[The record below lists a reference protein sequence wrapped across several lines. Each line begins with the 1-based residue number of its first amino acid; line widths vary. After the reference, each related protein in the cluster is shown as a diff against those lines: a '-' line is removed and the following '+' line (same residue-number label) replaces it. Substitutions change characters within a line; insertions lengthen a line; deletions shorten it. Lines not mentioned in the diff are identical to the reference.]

1 MASISSL
8 GVGSGLDLSSILDSL
23 TAAQKATLTPI
34 SNQQSSFTAK
44 LSAYGTLKSALT
56 TFQTANTALSKADLF
71 SATSTTSSTTAFSA
85 TTAGNAIAGKY
96 TISVTHL
103 AQAQTL
109 TTRTTRD
116 DTKTAIATSDSKLTI
131 QQGGDKDPITIDI
144 SAANSSLSGIRD
156 AINNA
161 KAGVSASI
169 INVGNGEYRLSVT
182 SNDTGLDNAMTLSVS
197 GDDALQSFMG
207 YDASASS
214 NGMEVSVAAQ
224 NAQLTVN
231 NVAIENSSNT
241 ISDALENITLN
252 LNDVTTG
259 NQTLTI
265 TQDTSKAQTAIKD
278 WVNAYNSLI
287 DTFSSLTKYTAV
299 DAGADS
305 QSSSNGALL
314 GDSTLRTIQTQLKSM
329 LSNTV
334 SSSSYKTLAQIGITT
349 DPSDGKLELDADK
362 LTAALKKDASGVGAL
377 IVGDGKKTGIT
388 TTIGSNLTS
397 WLSTT
402 GIIKAATDGVSKT
415 LNKLTKDYNAASDRI
430 DAQVARYKEQ
440 FTQLDVLMTSLNST
454 SSYLTQQFE
463 NNSNSKQAIFIGR
476 QVMYAAKGT
485 QAYAQIGVESAVMSA
500 SQQQLVTMLFDG
512 VLSALVR
519 ASLFM
524 QDNNQ
529 QGKGVSLSKA
539 INIIENG
546 LRVSLDEESKDE
558 LTQNLIAL
566 YSYMVRR
573 LLQANL
579 RNDVSAVEE
588 VEALMR
594 NIADAWK
601 ESLLSP
607 SLIQDPV

>member
-1 MASISSL
+1 C
-8 GVGSGLDLSSILDSL
+8 
-23 TAAQKATLTPI
+23 
-34 SNQQSSFTAK
+34 
-44 LSAYGTLKSALT
+44 
-56 TFQTANTALSKADLF
+56 
-71 SATSTTSSTTAFSA
+71 
-85 TTAGNAIAGKY
+85 
-96 TISVTHL
+96 
-103 AQAQTL
+103 
-109 TTRTTRD
+109 
-116 DTKTAIATSDSKLTI
+116 
-131 QQGGDKDPITIDI
+131 
-144 SAANSSLSGIRD
+144 
-156 AINNA
+156 
-161 KAGVSASI
+161 
-169 INVGNGEYRLSVT
+169 RLSVT

-207 YDASASS
+207 YDASASN

-334 SSSSYKTLAQIGITT
+334 SSSNYKTLAQIGITT

-463 NNSNSKQAIFIGR
+463 NNSNSK
-476 QVMYAAKGT
+476 
-485 QAYAQIGVESAVMSA
+485 
-500 SQQQLVTMLFDG
+500 
-512 VLSALVR
+512 
-519 ASLFM
+519 
-524 QDNNQ
+524 
-529 QGKGVSLSKA
+529 
-539 INIIENG
+539 
-546 LRVSLDEESKDE
+546 
-558 LTQNLIAL
+558 
-566 YSYMVRR
+566 
-573 LLQANL
+573 
-579 RNDVSAVEE
+579 
-588 VEALMR
+588 
-594 NIADAWK
+594 
-601 ESLLSP
+601 
-607 SLIQDPV
+607 

>member
-44 LSAYGTLKSALT
+44 LSAYSTLKSALT

-85 TTAGNAIAGKY
+85 ITAGNAIAGKY

-109 TTRTTRD
+109 TTSTTRD
-116 DTKTAIATSDSKLTI
+116 DTKTAIAASDSKLTI
-131 QQGGDKDPITIDI
+131 QQGGNKDPITIDI
-144 SAANSSLSGIRD
+144 SAANSSLSAIRD

-169 INVGNGEYRLSVT
+169 INVGNSEYRLSVT

-197 GDDALQSFMG
+197 GDDTLQSFMSYG
-207 YDASASS
+207 ANS
-214 NGMEVSVAAQ
+214 NGMEVSVVAQ

-265 TQDTSKAQTAIKD
+265 TQDTAKAQSAIKD

-287 DTFSSLTKYTAV
+287 DNFSSLTKYTAV
-299 DAGADS
+299 DAGSDS
-305 QSSSNGALL
+305 QSSGNGALP

-334 SSSSYKTLAQIGITT
+334 SSSNYKTLAQMGITT

-388 TTIGSNLTS
+388 TTIGANLTS

-463 NNSNSKQAIFIGR
+463 NNSSSR
-476 QVMYAAKGT
+476 
-485 QAYAQIGVESAVMSA
+485 
-500 SQQQLVTMLFDG
+500 
-512 VLSALVR
+512 
-519 ASLFM
+519 
-524 QDNNQ
+524 
-529 QGKGVSLSKA
+529 
-539 INIIENG
+539 
-546 LRVSLDEESKDE
+546 
-558 LTQNLIAL
+558 
-566 YSYMVRR
+566 
-573 LLQANL
+573 
-579 RNDVSAVEE
+579 
-588 VEALMR
+588 
-594 NIADAWK
+594 
-601 ESLLSP
+601 
-607 SLIQDPV
+607 

>member
-109 TTRTTRD
+109 TTSTTRD
-116 DTKTAIATSDSKLTI
+116 DTKTAIAASDSKLTI
-131 QQGGDKDPITIDI
+131 QQGGNKDPITIDI
-144 SAANSSLSGIRD
+144 SAANSSLSAIRD

-169 INVGNGEYRLSVT
+169 INVGNSEYRLSVT
-182 SNDTGLDNAMTLSVS
+182 SNDTGIDNAMTLSVS
-197 GDDALQSFMG
+197 GDDALQSFMSYG
-207 YDASASS
+207 ASS
-214 NGMEVSVAAQ
+214 NGMEVSVVAQ

-265 TQDTSKAQTAIKD
+265 TQDTAKAQSAIKD

-287 DTFSSLTKYTAV
+287 DNFSSLTKYTAV
-299 DAGADS
+299 DAGSDS
-305 QSSSNGALL
+305 QSSDNGALP

-334 SSSSYKTLAQIGITT
+334 SSSNYKTLAQMGITT
-349 DPSDGKLELDADK
+349 DPSNGKLELDADK

-377 IVGDGKKTGIT
+377 IVGDGKKTSIT
-388 TTIGSNLTS
+388 TTIGVNLTS

-463 NNSNSKQAIFIGR
+463 NNSSSR
-476 QVMYAAKGT
+476 
-485 QAYAQIGVESAVMSA
+485 
-500 SQQQLVTMLFDG
+500 
-512 VLSALVR
+512 
-519 ASLFM
+519 
-524 QDNNQ
+524 
-529 QGKGVSLSKA
+529 
-539 INIIENG
+539 
-546 LRVSLDEESKDE
+546 
-558 LTQNLIAL
+558 
-566 YSYMVRR
+566 
-573 LLQANL
+573 
-579 RNDVSAVEE
+579 
-588 VEALMR
+588 
-594 NIADAWK
+594 
-601 ESLLSP
+601 
-607 SLIQDPV
+607 

>member
-44 LSAYGTLKSALT
+44 LSAYSTLKSALT

-85 TTAGNAIAGKY
+85 ITAGNAIAGKY

-109 TTRTTRD
+109 TTSTTRD
-116 DTKTAIATSDSKLTI
+116 DTKTAIAASDSKLTI
-131 QQGGDKDPITIDI
+131 QQGGNKDPITIDI
-144 SAANSSLSGIRD
+144 SAANSSLSAIRD

-169 INVGNGEYRLSVT
+169 INVGNSEYRLSVT

-197 GDDALQSFMG
+197 GDDTLQSFMSYG
-207 YDASASS
+207 ANS
-214 NGMEVSVAAQ
+214 NGMEVSVVAQ

-265 TQDTSKAQTAIKD
+265 TQDTAKAQSAIKD

-287 DTFSSLTKYTAV
+287 DNFSSLTKYTAV
-299 DAGADS
+299 DAGSDS
-305 QSSSNGALL
+305 QSSGNGALP

-334 SSSSYKTLAQIGITT
+334 SSSNYKTLAQMGITT

-388 TTIGSNLTS
+388 TTIGANLTS

-430 DAQVARYKEQ
+430 DAQVARDKEQ

-463 NNSNSKQAIFIGR
+463 NNSSSR
-476 QVMYAAKGT
+476 
-485 QAYAQIGVESAVMSA
+485 
-500 SQQQLVTMLFDG
+500 
-512 VLSALVR
+512 
-519 ASLFM
+519 
-524 QDNNQ
+524 
-529 QGKGVSLSKA
+529 
-539 INIIENG
+539 
-546 LRVSLDEESKDE
+546 
-558 LTQNLIAL
+558 
-566 YSYMVRR
+566 
-573 LLQANL
+573 
-579 RNDVSAVEE
+579 
-588 VEALMR
+588 
-594 NIADAWK
+594 
-601 ESLLSP
+601 
-607 SLIQDPV
+607 

>member
-34 SNQQSSFTAK
+34 SNQQLSFTAK

-56 TFQTANTALSKADLF
+56 TFQTTNTALSKADLF

-85 TTAGNAIAGKY
+85 TTAGNAITGKY

-109 TTRTTRD
+109 TTSTTRD
-116 DTKTAIATSDSKLTI
+116 DTKTAIAASDSKLTI
-131 QQGGDKDPITIDI
+131 QQGGNKDPITIDI
-144 SAANSSLSGIRD
+144 SAANSSLSAIRD

-169 INVGNGEYRLSVT
+169 INVGNSEYRLSVT
-182 SNDTGLDNAMTLSVS
+182 SNDTGIDNAMTLSVS
-197 GDDALQSFMG
+197 GDDALQSFMSYG
-207 YDASASS
+207 ASS
-214 NGMEVSVAAQ
+214 NGMEVSVVAQ

-265 TQDTSKAQTAIKD
+265 TQDTAKAQSAIKD

-287 DTFSSLTKYTAV
+287 DNFSSLTKYTAV
-299 DAGADS
+299 DAGSDS
-305 QSSSNGALL
+305 QSSDNGALP

-334 SSSSYKTLAQIGITT
+334 SSSNYKTLAQMGITT
-349 DPSDGKLELDADK
+349 DPSNGKLELDADK

-388 TTIGSNLTS
+388 TTIGANLTS

-430 DAQVARYKEQ
+430 DAQIARYKEQ

-463 NNSNSKQAIFIGR
+463 NNSSSR
-476 QVMYAAKGT
+476 
-485 QAYAQIGVESAVMSA
+485 
-500 SQQQLVTMLFDG
+500 
-512 VLSALVR
+512 
-519 ASLFM
+519 
-524 QDNNQ
+524 
-529 QGKGVSLSKA
+529 
-539 INIIENG
+539 
-546 LRVSLDEESKDE
+546 
-558 LTQNLIAL
+558 
-566 YSYMVRR
+566 
-573 LLQANL
+573 
-579 RNDVSAVEE
+579 
-588 VEALMR
+588 
-594 NIADAWK
+594 
-601 ESLLSP
+601 
-607 SLIQDPV
+607 

>member
-44 LSAYGTLKSALT
+44 LSAYSTLKSALT

-109 TTRTTRD
+109 TTSTTRD
-116 DTKTAIATSDSKLTI
+116 DTKTAIAASDSKLTI
-131 QQGGDKDPITIDI
+131 QQGGNKDPITIDI
-144 SAANSSLSGIRD
+144 SAANSSLSAIRD

-169 INVGNGEYRLSVT
+169 INVGNSEYRLSVT

-197 GDDALQSFMG
+197 GDDTLQSFMSYG
-207 YDASASS
+207 ANS
-214 NGMEVSVAAQ
+214 NGMEVSVVAQ

-265 TQDTSKAQTAIKD
+265 TQDTAKAQSAIKD

-287 DTFSSLTKYTAV
+287 DNFSSLTKYTAV
-299 DAGADS
+299 DAGSDS
-305 QSSSNGALL
+305 QSSGNDALP

-334 SSSSYKTLAQIGITT
+334 SSSNYKTLAQMGITT

-388 TTIGSNLTS
+388 TTIGANLTS

-463 NNSNSKQAIFIGR
+463 NNSSSR
-476 QVMYAAKGT
+476 
-485 QAYAQIGVESAVMSA
+485 
-500 SQQQLVTMLFDG
+500 
-512 VLSALVR
+512 
-519 ASLFM
+519 
-524 QDNNQ
+524 
-529 QGKGVSLSKA
+529 
-539 INIIENG
+539 
-546 LRVSLDEESKDE
+546 
-558 LTQNLIAL
+558 
-566 YSYMVRR
+566 
-573 LLQANL
+573 
-579 RNDVSAVEE
+579 
-588 VEALMR
+588 
-594 NIADAWK
+594 
-601 ESLLSP
+601 
-607 SLIQDPV
+607 

>member
-44 LSAYGTLKSALT
+44 LSAYSTLKSALT

-85 TTAGNAIAGKY
+85 ITAGNAIAGKY

-109 TTRTTRD
+109 TTSTTRD
-116 DTKTAIATSDSKLTI
+116 DTKTAIAASDSKLTI
-131 QQGGDKDPITIDI
+131 QQGGNKDPITIDI
-144 SAANSSLSGIRD
+144 SAANSSLSAIRD

-169 INVGNGEYRLSVT
+169 INVGNSVYRLSVT

-197 GDDALQSFMG
+197 GDDTLQSFMSYG
-207 YDASASS
+207 ANS
-214 NGMEVSVAAQ
+214 NGMEVSVVAQ

-265 TQDTSKAQTAIKD
+265 TQDTAKAQSAIKD

-287 DTFSSLTKYTAV
+287 DNFSSLTKYTAV
-299 DAGADS
+299 DAGSDS
-305 QSSSNGALL
+305 QSSGNGALP

-334 SSSSYKTLAQIGITT
+334 SSSNYKTLAQMGITT

-388 TTIGSNLTS
+388 TTIGANLTS

-463 NNSNSKQAIFIGR
+463 NNSSSR
-476 QVMYAAKGT
+476 
-485 QAYAQIGVESAVMSA
+485 
-500 SQQQLVTMLFDG
+500 
-512 VLSALVR
+512 
-519 ASLFM
+519 
-524 QDNNQ
+524 
-529 QGKGVSLSKA
+529 
-539 INIIENG
+539 
-546 LRVSLDEESKDE
+546 
-558 LTQNLIAL
+558 
-566 YSYMVRR
+566 
-573 LLQANL
+573 
-579 RNDVSAVEE
+579 
-588 VEALMR
+588 
-594 NIADAWK
+594 
-601 ESLLSP
+601 
-607 SLIQDPV
+607 